1 MKKLISLALTLA
13 MLCCMATTASAARV
27 VGDPNGVESFDPA
40 SGGTHVVQID
50 VTTNSVQHRYA
61 VDVEY
66 TASAVEIG
74 GDTLTWNVN
83 TFTYDVTPGVGGDK
97 TDPINKEITV
107 KNYSDM
113 PVKVATTANK
123 NYPDAPFD
131 LTVTNDN
138 IEIAKATA
146 TSGGTFGSATPETI
160 TVKLTPN
167 TTWGAVAAYLAGQT
181 DETTITIAQATLQIS
196 MVP

>member
-1 MKKLISLALTLA
+1 MKKILSLALALA
-13 MLCCMATTASAARV
+13 MLCCMATTASAARI
-27 VGDPNGVESFDPA
+27 VGGSEGVTTFTPA
-40 SGGTHVVQID
+40 DGGTHVVQID
-50 VTTNSVQHRYA
+50 VTTNSVVHKYA

-66 TASAVEIG
+66 TASAVAIG

-97 TDPINKEITV
+97 TDPITKEITV

-113 PVKVATTANK
+113 PVNVATTAIK
-123 NYPDAPFD
+123 NFDAAPFTLD
-131 LTVTNDN
+131 VTNGN
-138 IEIAKATA
+138 IQVAKATA
-146 TSGGTFGSATPETI
+146 ASGGTPGSATPKTI